1 MIDDA
6 FEKAKAVPDEIGDFI
21 DDVMLPGLAD
31 GYRSS
36 DDIARAIQEQ
46 EESHLEDF
54 LESPNE
60 LDADKSMIWAW
71 LAQEET
77 IELVRSYVDRAF
89 AVWGNENE

>member
-1 MIDDA
+1 MIEDT

-21 DDVMLPGLAD
+21 DDIMLPNLAD
-31 GYRSS
+31 GYS
-36 DDIARAIQEQ
+36 DSNDIARTIQELG
-46 EESHLEDF
+46 ETHLKDF

-77 IELVRSYVDRAF
+77 VELVKSYVDRAF
-89 AVWGNENE
+89 TVWGNENE